1 MTDPK
6 TISDHYI
13 ATWNS
18 PADQRRAAL
27 ERAWTPD
34 ASYVD
39 PLMSGQ
45 GYDGI
50 CTMIDSALA
59 NFPQHKFELR
69 GTADGFSRFVRF
81 SWVLR
86 DSFGAAAARGTDL
99 VRLDADGRIAQV
111 VGFLDGPVD

>member
-6 TISDHYI
+6 TVAEHYL

-18 PADQRRAAL
+18 SSDQRRAAL
-27 ERAWTPD
+27 EAAWTPD

-45 GYDGI
+45 GYDDIGE
-50 CTMIDSALA
+50 MIDSALA
-59 NFPQHKFELR
+59 HFPHHKFELA
-69 GTADGFSRFVRF
+69 GAADGFSRFVRF

-86 DSFGAAAARGTDL
+86 DALGVAAARGTDL
-99 VRLDADGRIAQV
+99 VRLDSDGRIAQV
-111 VGFLDGPVD
+111 VGFIDGASE